1 MPENKILM
9 GQGTAKAFL
18 EPSMANRHG
27 LITGATGT
35 GKTVTLQMM
44 AEVFSEIGVPVFVA
58 DIKGDIA
65 GLSQAGKTHEKI
77 EERVKMMGLDDFA
90 YRGNPVE
97 LWDLYRKKGLPLR
110 ATVSDMGPDLWSRL
124 LELSEAQSTTMSL
137 LFRVADDAG
146 LLLLDMK
153 DLKAAL
159 QYLVDNADTVSGEYG
174 QVSKQTVQT
183 IQRKLLP
190 LEEQGGEVFFGE
202 PDLDIS
208 DLIVHDG
215 KGRGVINIIAAE
227 ELVLHPV
234 LYSTFLLWLLSE
246 LFEELPERGDADKPL
261 LVFFFDEAHLLFNDA
276 PKALV
281 KKIEQVVRLIR
292 SKGVGV
298 YFVTQS
304 PLDIPEEVLG
314 QLGNRVQHALRAFTP
329 KDQKAVKSAAETF
342 RANPDI
348 DTGKAI
354 MELGVGEALVSF
366 LDPKGVPGMVE
377 RVFVRPPGCRLG
389 PVTDEERRELLKSSK
404 LRGKYEKDVDRE
416 SAFEILAKKA
426 EKRVRE
432 EKAEETE
439 GEKDAGRAGK
449 KPAAVKGRGRQTVAE
464 SFGKSMAR
472 SIGSTIGREIAG
484 KAGARLVRGILG
496 SILR

>member
-77 EERVKMMGLDDFA
+77 EERVKMMALNDFA

-159 QYLVDNADTVSGEYG
+159 QYLVDNADTVSAEYG

-190 LEEQGGEVFFGE
+190 LEQQGGEVFFGE
-202 PDLDIS
+202 PDLDIN

-215 KGRGVINIIAAE
+215 KGRGVINIIASE

-354 MELGVGEALVSF
+354 MELGVGEALASF

-389 PVTDEERRELLKSSK
+389 PITDEERRDLLKSSK

-439 GEKDAGRAGK
+439 GDKDAGRAGK
-449 KPAAVKGRGRQTVAE
+449 KPAAAKGRGRQTVAE

>member
-1 MPENKILM
+1 MADNRILM
-9 GQGTAKAFL
+9 GQGTAKAYL

-44 AEVFSEIGVPVFVA
+44 AEVFSDIGVPVFVA

-65 GLSQAGKTHEKI
+65 GLSRAGKTHEKI
-77 EERVKMMGLDDFA
+77 EERVRMMGIEGFE
-90 YRGNPVE
+90 YRANPVE

-137 LFRVADDAG
+137 LFRVADEAG
-146 LLLLDMK
+146 LLLLDLK

-159 QYLVDNADTVSGEYG
+159 QYLADNADTVSAEYG

-190 LEEQGGEVFFGE
+190 LEQQGGDVFFGE
-202 PDLDIS
+202 PDLDLN
-208 DLIVHDG
+208 DLIRRDSG
-215 KGRGVINIIAAE
+215 GRGVINVLSAE

-329 KDQKAVKSAAETF
+329 KDQKAVKAAAETF
-342 RANPDI
+342 RANPGI
-348 DTGKAI
+348 DTGTAI
-354 MELGVGEALVSF
+354 TELGVGEALVSF
-366 LDPKGVPGMVE
+366 LDTKGVPGMVE

-389 PVTDEERRELLKSSK
+389 PISDDERADLLKSSD
-404 LRGKYEKDVDRE
+404 LRGKYEKDIDRE
-416 SAFEILAKKA
+416 SAFEILSKKA
-426 EKRVRE
+426 EKRV
-432 EKAEETE
+432 KAENPEEEERET
-439 GEKDAGRAGK
+439 GRAAK
-449 KPAAVKGRGRQTVAE
+449 KPAAGGRGRQTVAE
-464 SFGKSMAR
+464 SFAKGMAR

>member
-1 MPENKILM
+1 MADNRILM
-9 GQGTAKAFL
+9 GQGTAKAYL

-65 GLSQAGKTHEKI
+65 GLSREGKTHEKI

-124 LELSEAQSTTMSL
+124 LELSEAQATTMSL

-153 DLKAAL
+153 DMKAAL
-159 QYLVDNADTVSGEYG
+159 QYLVDNADTVSAEYG

-190 LEEQGGEVFFGE
+190 LEQQGGEAFFGE
-202 PDLDIS
+202 PDLDIN
-208 DLIVHDG
+208 DLIRHDG
-215 KGRGVINIIAAE
+215 KGRGVINVISAE

-246 LFEELPERGDADKPL
+246 LFEELPERGDADRPL

-354 MELGVGEALVSF
+354 TELGVGEALVSF

-389 PVTDEERRELLKSSK
+389 PITDEERKDLMKSSK
-404 LRGKYEKDVDRE
+404 LRDKYEKDVDRE
-416 SAFEILAKKA
+416 SAYEILAKKA

-432 EKAEETE
+432 EEAGE
-439 GEKDAGRAGK
+439 GEGDEVSGARGG
-449 KPAAVKGRGRQTVAE
+449 KPAASKGRGRQTVAE
-464 SFGKSMAR
+464 SFAKGMAR
-472 SIGSTIGREIAG
+472 SIGSTLGRQIAG

>member
-1 MPENKILM
+1 MSDNKILM
-9 GQGTAKAFL
+9 GQGKAKAFL

-77 EERVKMMGLDDFA
+77 EERVKMMGMVDFA
-90 YRGNPVE
+90 YRANPVE
-97 LWDLYRKKGLPLR
+97 LWDLYRKKGLPMR
-110 ATVSDMGPDLWSRL
+110 ATASDMGPDLWSRL

-137 LFRVADDAG
+137 LFEMADDAG

-159 QYLVDNADTVSGEYG
+159 QHLADNADSISAEYG
-174 QVSKQTVQT
+174 QISKQTVQT

-190 LEEQGGEVFFGE
+190 LEQQGGEVFFGE
-202 PDLDIS
+202 PDLDIN
-208 DLIVHDG
+208 DLIKHDG
-215 KGRGVINIIAAE
+215 KGRGVINIISAE

-329 KDQKAVKSAAETF
+329 KDQRAVRSAAETF

-354 MELGVGEALVSF
+354 TELGVGEALASF

-389 PVTDEERRELLKSSK
+389 VITDEERKDLLKSSK
-404 LRGKYEKDVDRE
+404 LRGKYEKDIDRE
-416 SAFEILAKKA
+416 SAYEILAKKA
-426 EKRVRE
+426 EKRVKTE
-432 EKAEETE
+432 EPEED
-439 GEKDAGRAGK
+439 GEAGGVGK
-449 KPAAVKGRGRQTVAE
+449 KPAAAKGRGRQTVAE
-464 SFGKSMAR
+464 SFTKGMAR
-472 SIGSTIGREIAG
+472 SIGSTLGRQIAG